1 MSRTLFIRIVLTVA
15 AAAVCAGC
23 DNPDPTKGYT
33 TISQYRP
40 DIKTIAVPI
49 FQRGTYEYRR
59 DIEFRLTEA
68 VVKQIEAQTPYKVVD
83 KSRAD
88 TLLTGTIQSI
98 DPQVLSFVPHTGRA
112 REIQLRVIVDFT
124 WKDLRGEGKVLVER
138 KNFRVVAEYIP
149 EAPFSEDFFL
159 GSEDA
164 FNEMARRIV
173 DQMAQPW

>member
-1 MSRTLFIRIVLTVA
+1 MSRTLFIRTVLTVT

-49 FQRGTYEYRR
+49 FPAR
-59 DIEFRLTEA
+59 DLRISARHRVRLTEA

-138 KNFRVVAEYIP
+138 KNFRVAAEYIP

>member
-1 MSRTLFIRIVLTVA
+1 MSRTWFIRTVLTVT

-23 DNPDPTKGYT
+23 DNPDPTRGYT

-40 DIKTIAVPI
+40 DIKTVAVPI
-49 FQRGTYEYRR
+49 FQRGTSEYRR
-59 DIEFRLTEA
+59 DIEFPLTEA

-98 DPQVLSFVPHTGRA
+98 DPQVLSFVPTTGRA
-112 REIQLRVIVDFT
+112 REIQLRVVVDFT

-138 KNFRVVAEYIP
+138 KNFRVAAEYIP
-149 EAPFSEDFFL
+149 EAPFSEDIFL

-164 FNEMARRIV
+164 FNKIALRIV

>member
-1 MSRTLFIRIVLTVA
+1 MNRIVFVCAVLAVT
-15 AAAVCAGC
+15 AAAVCTGC
-23 DNPDPTKGYT
+23 SNPDPTKGYT

-49 FQRGTYEYRR
+49 FHRGTQEYRR

-68 VVKQIEAQTPYKVVD
+68 VVKQIEAETPYKVVD

-88 TLLTGTIQSI
+88 TLLTGTIQSV
-98 DPQVLSFVPHTGRA
+98 DSQVLSFNPDTGQA
-112 REIQLRVIVDFT
+112 REIQLCVTVDFT

-138 KNFRVVAEYIP
+138 KKFRVTAEYIP
-149 EAPFSEDFFL
+149 HEPLREDFFL

-164 FNEMARRIV
+164 FNKMALRIV
-173 DQMAQPW
+173 EQLAAPW

>member
-1 MSRTLFIRIVLTVA
+1 MGRTLLIRTALAVT
-15 AAAVCAGC
+15 AAVVFAGC

-40 DIKTIAVPI
+40 DIKTVAVPI
-49 FQRGTYEYRR
+49 FRRGTYEYRR

-68 VVKQIEAQTPYKVVD
+68 LVKQIEAQTPYKVVD
-83 KSRAD
+83 KGRAD

-98 DPQVLSFVPHTGRA
+98 DPQVLSFIPHTGRA

-124 WKDLRGEGKVLVER
+124 WQDLRGPGKVLVEK
-138 KNFRVVAEYIP
+138 KNFRVAAEYIP
-149 EAPFSEDFFL
+149 EAPFSEDLFL

-173 DQMAQPW
+173 EQMAQPW

>member
-1 MSRTLFIRIVLTVA
+1 MSRISLILTVPA
-15 AAAVCAGC
+15 LTVVALCAGC
-23 DNPDPTKGYT
+23 SNPDPTKGYT

-40 DIKTIAVPI
+40 DIKTVAVPI
-49 FQRGTYEYRR
+49 FRRGTYEYRR

-83 KSRAD
+83 KGRAD

-98 DPQVLSFVPHTGRA
+98 DPQVLSFIPRTGRA

-124 WKDLRGEGKVLVER
+124 WKDLRGEGKLLVEK
-138 KNFRVVAEYIP
+138 KNFPVAAEYIP
-149 EAPFSEDFFL
+149 EAPFSEDFFV

-164 FNEMARRIV
+164 FDKMARLIV
-173 DQMAQPW
+173 EQMAQPW